1 MNGPVRIP
9 SRAERLPEPEPGIV
23 GRLGN
28 LLFWLIRLAV
38 GIWLAFAWITWGYD
52 GAQGHSVQDRL
63 LVALVPALVL
73 YGLGWALRYILVG
86 KRGLW

>member
-28 LLFWLIRLAV
+28 VLFWVARLAAA
-38 GIWLAFAWITWGYD
+38 IWLAIAWITWGYD
-52 GAQGHSVQDRL
+52 GATGLPIHSRV

-86 KRGLW
+86 KRSIW